1 MIFWRV
7 VDNQLYVVKD
17 TDKLGFNQSDGVRI
31 PDEYLEKKIFV
42 ILRTAHGIGDWGILS
57 AMPRLIKEKYPN
69 SKVYVPSK
77 KLLQKLF
84 NLPFSKDK
92 E

>member
-31 PDEYLEKKIFV
+31 PD
-42 ILRTAHGIGDWGILS
+42 
-57 AMPRLIKEKYPN
+57 
-69 SKVYVPSK
+69 
-77 KLLQKLF
+77 
-84 NLPFSKDK
+84 
-92 E
+92 